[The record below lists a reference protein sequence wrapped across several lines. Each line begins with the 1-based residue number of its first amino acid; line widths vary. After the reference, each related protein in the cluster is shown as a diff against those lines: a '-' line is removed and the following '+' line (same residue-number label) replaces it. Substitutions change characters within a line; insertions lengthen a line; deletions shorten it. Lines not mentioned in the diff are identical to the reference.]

1 MQARKPTESGSLVV
15 EIGADPS
22 VLIVVFTGAMGVW
35 GSRRNFDFTQA
46 TDRLN
51 YSRILCRDP
60 YRIWYHDGLDEEHH
74 GIRAFVERVGEH
86 IEALGPKAM
95 MFIGNSVGGYAALLF
110 GHLLR
115 ADSVHA
121 FAPQTCLQ
129 PDYVRRHRR
138 LDTAEKVDAYDRLWA
153 SRHAEWEWFDLNEV
167 LEEHNG
173 RTSYF
178 VYHCADSEPDRHAAQ
193 WISGREGVSVH
204 SYPCDGHSVARHLAR
219 EKLLLKILRPDLKDV
234 AAVLTDEGKLQ

>member
-1 MQARKPTESGSLVV
+1 MQAQKPTESGSLVV

-22 VLIVVFTGAMGVW
+22 VLIVVFSGAKGVW
-35 GSRRNFDFTQA
+35 GSRRNFDFAQA

-60 YRIWYHDGLDEEHH
+60 HHLWYHEGIDEEHC
-74 GIRAFVERVGEH
+74 GIRAFVEYVGEH
-86 IEALGPKAM
+86 IEALEPKAM

-110 GHLLR
+110 GHLLC

-138 LDTAEKVDAYDRLWA
+138 LDSPEKLDAYDRLWA
-153 SRHAEWEWFDLNEV
+153 SRHAEWDWFDLNEV

-173 RTSYF
+173 RTTYF
-178 VYHCADSEPDRHAAQ
+178 VHHCADSEPDRHAAE
-193 WISGREGVSVH
+193 WIAGRRGVSLH
-204 SYPCDGHSVARHLAR
+204 GYPCDGHSVARHIAR
-219 EKLLLKILRPDLKDV
+219 QKLLLKILRPDLKEVV
-234 AAVLTDEGKLQ
+234 AALTDEGKLQ